1 MTIVDALDTLWIMDM
16 KDEFQLGRD
25 WVAESLN
32 FDKNINISFF
42 ETVIRELG
50 GLLSAYEFSKD
61 KVFLDKAEILAE
73 KLLKA
78 FNTPYGI
85 PYASV
90 NLMSGNGASPGWT
103 GGSSILSE
111 IGTVQLEFLYLAYH
125 TNNPKYAIAVPSP
138 SFLLLLL
145 LLLSL
150 FSIPLILLL
159 PIFFPFSYPFLINP
173 FCVKQPLSLSP
184 LPLLPFFPFLPL
196 PLPFCATSFPPLS
209 FFCRLFHFRILFLCF
224 FSKLFLCLCYFVPVI
239 LPIFFTSLPWLIL
252 IEREV
257 QPPNYLLP
265 FPSSLFLL
273 FVFRFSCQIEFLQNE
288 FGWNIY

>member
-138 SFLLLLL
+138 SFLLL
-145 LLLSL
+145 S
-150 FSIPLILLL
+150 FS
-159 PIFFPFSYPFLINP
+159 
-173 FCVKQPLSLSP
+173 
-184 LPLLPFFPFLPL
+184 
-196 PLPFCATSFPPLS
+196 
-209 FFCRLFHFRILFLCF
+209 
-224 FSKLFLCLCYFVPVI
+224 
-239 LPIFFTSLPWLIL
+239 
-252 IEREV
+252 
-257 QPPNYLLP
+257 
-265 FPSSLFLL
+265 FPSSLFLS
-273 FVFRFSCQIEFLQNE
+273 SCSFPSSFLSPIP
-288 FGWNIY
+288 F